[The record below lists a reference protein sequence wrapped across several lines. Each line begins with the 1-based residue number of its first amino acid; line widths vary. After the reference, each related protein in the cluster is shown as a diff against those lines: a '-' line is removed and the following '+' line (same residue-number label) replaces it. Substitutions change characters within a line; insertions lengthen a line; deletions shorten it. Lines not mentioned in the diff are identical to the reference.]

1 MACKDGQFDVVE
13 LVFNFQFKDFSI
25 NFVKN
30 STRENRGLRK
40 LKNSKMPQN
49 DNKSNFRNLKLKS
62 HEKYLIYRTYF
73 VK

>member
-30 STRENRGLRK
+30 QPVKIRPEEIEK
-40 LKNSKMPQN
+40 L
-49 DNKSNFRNLKLKS
+49 
-62 HEKYLIYRTYF
+62 
-73 VK
+73 